1 MFDSKNVFGEKL
13 ESCCNNPVTGFF
25 RDGYCNTDYN
35 DTGIHTVCIIAT
47 NEFLEFSK
55 SIGNDLSTPMEE
67 YGFLG
72 IRAGNKWCLC
82 AGRWLEAYNAG
93 KAPPVVLES
102 THEETLAMI
111 PIAALKKFQ
120 VTQ

>member
-111 PIAALKKFQ
+111 PIAALVKFQ